1 MAVIRNTLLAN
12 LSTSLTGTNVS
23 VSSELPFSAAGV
35 ALYDKNMKK
44 LYLDNDQNE
53 RTQLF
58 STIDNNDVFQ
68 QEILVNGYLTVDAK
82 NEPGDISNVITK
94 VVNSRFSVANC
105 YLRECGV
112 TNEYNDDRI
121 TYNFEF
127 RFLTI

>member
-1 MAVIRNTLLAN
+1 MAFRNTLLAN
-12 LSTSLTGTNVS
+12 LNVS
-23 VSSELPFSAAGV
+23 LANTTISTSSELPFTAGGV
-35 ALYDKNMKK
+35 NLYDKNMKK
-44 LYLDNDQNE
+44 LYLDNDQNQ

-82 NEPGDISNVITK
+82 NQPSDISNVITR

-105 YLRECGV
+105 YVRECEV
-112 TNEYNDDRI
+112 TNTYAEDRI

>member
-1 MAVIRNTLLAN
+1 MAFRNTLLAN
-12 LSTSLTGTNVS
+12 LNVS
-23 VSSELPFSAAGV
+23 LDNTTISTSSELPFTAGGV
-35 ALYDKNMKK
+35 NLYDKNMKK
-44 LYLDNDQNE
+44 LYLDNDQNQ

-82 NEPGDISNVITK
+82 NQPSDISNVITR

-105 YLRECGV
+105 YVRECEV
-112 TNEYNDDRI
+112 TNTYDEDRI

>member
-1 MAVIRNTLLAN
+1 MAVRNTLLAN
-12 LSTSLTGTNVS
+12 LSTSLSGTNVS
-23 VSSELPFSAAGV
+23 ISNELPFSAGGV
-35 ALYDKNMKK
+35 NLYDKNMKK
-44 LYLDNDQNE
+44 LYLDNDQNQ

-82 NEPGDISNVITK
+82 NQPGDISNVITR

-105 YLRECGV
+105 YVKECEV
-112 TNEYNDDRI
+112 TNTYAEDRI